1 MKGKAY
7 LTPISNIKARIGIN
21 DDGRV
26 QKHLTSTI
34 ANKMGKY
41 VVGGTSG
48 SVNLLKTLN
57 KDSITYKAPY
67 AHYQYIGK
75 VYIDPNTGSAWAKKG
90 VTKIPTNVDLK
101 HLIGFS
107 YWDRAFWASEKNV
120 VLEELQKYIDRGA
133 K

>member
-26 QKHLTSTI
+26 QKYLTSTI

-120 VLEELQKYIDRGA
+120 VLEELQKYIDRGT